1 MKQFIILALTA
12 LFLVSAPACK
22 NSKKAQKQPQKV
34 QGKVMTR
41 DQKK

>member
-1 MKQFIILALTA
+1 MKKFVILAITA

-34 QGKVMTR
+34 QGKVKVR
-41 DQKK
+41 N